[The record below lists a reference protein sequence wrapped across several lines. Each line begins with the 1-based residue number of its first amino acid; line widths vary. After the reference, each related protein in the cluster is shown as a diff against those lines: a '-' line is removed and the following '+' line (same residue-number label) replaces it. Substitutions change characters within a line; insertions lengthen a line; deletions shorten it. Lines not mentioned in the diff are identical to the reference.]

1 MTEKKTKAGATAK
14 KATAKSAQV
23 EKKVPVKQKATASK
37 KSSAQ
42 GKTVIDI
49 SAENIGFKAGDVYQ
63 ALATKQKAMSVADLS
78 KAAALN
84 EQEVLLGMGWLFKE
98 GKIKGDG
105 KKVSLA

>member
-1 MTEKKTKAGATAK
+1 
-14 KATAKSAQV
+14 
-23 EKKVPVKQKATASK
+23 
-37 KSSAQ
+37 
-42 GKTVIDI
+42 
-49 SAENIGFKAGDVYQ
+49 
-63 ALATKQKAMSVADLS
+63 MSVADLS